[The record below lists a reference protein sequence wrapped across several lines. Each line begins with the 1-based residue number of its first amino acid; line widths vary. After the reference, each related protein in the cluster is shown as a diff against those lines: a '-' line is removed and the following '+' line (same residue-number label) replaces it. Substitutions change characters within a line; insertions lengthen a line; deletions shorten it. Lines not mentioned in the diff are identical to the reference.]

1 MGWPCGR
8 SPGLEPE
15 CHRRRESAPRR
26 RARGDRLRLRGR
38 CVYLGAPVRSAA
50 GVTRKGHRMIP
61 PSRDPED
68 AQTRAEQEQSLE
80 DSDQTSS
87 DRDQTGSDRD
97 QGAADLDQLAADKD
111 QAASDRDLSRGADRD
126 VYDNTREARLRTRQ
140 ARRETS
146 RRTADQTASGRDQTA
161 HERDL
166 SALARDRAAQ
176 ARDAEDDGHDAEIA
190 SLTSFFGGQP
200 AASGQETVLR
210 AARDRQR
217 AASDRARSA
226 THRADAGNDRERAA
240 RDRVL
245 AAEDRV
251 RSADDRAHATAER
264 QADEVDAATGARR
277 RGPGFADVQRE
288 IDRARRGDGRL
299 IAAYVD
305 VDGLKA
311 TNDSEGHDAGDLRL
325 RRIVGVL
332 QANLRPEEPIVR
344 VGGDEFVCTISGTT
358 IDHVRA
364 RFEEITAELGLRPED
379 GSITVGF
386 AELAPGDSPMDL
398 IDRADRGLLATRN
411 AARHD
416 RAV

>member
-1 MGWPCGR
+1 
-8 SPGLEPE
+8 
-15 CHRRRESAPRR
+15 
-26 RARGDRLRLRGR
+26 
-38 CVYLGAPVRSAA
+38 
-50 GVTRKGHRMIP
+50 MIP

-68 AQTRAEQEQSLE
+68 GQTRGEQEQSRA

-87 DRDQTGSDRD
+87 DSDQTGSDRD

-111 QAASDRDLSRGADRD
+111 QAASDRDLSRGADRE
-126 VYDNTREARLRTRQ
+126 VYDNTREARVRTTQ

-146 RRTADQTASGRDQTA
+146 GERHQTASARDETA

-166 SALARDRAAQ
+166 SALARDRAAE
-176 ARDAEDDGHDAEIA
+176 ARDVEDDGHDAEIA

-200 AASGQETVLR
+200 ATSDGEIVLR
-210 AARDRQR
+210 AARDRKR

-226 THRADAGNDRERAA
+226 TRRADSGQDRERAA
-240 RDRVL
+240 SDRVL

-251 RSADDRAHATAER
+251 RSADDRAHATAQRE
-264 QADEVDAATGARR
+264 ADEVDEATGARR

-311 TNDSEGHDAGDLRL
+311 TNDSEGHRAGDVRL
-325 RRIVGVL
+325 KRIVGVL
-332 QANLRPEEPIVR
+332 RANLRSYEPIVR
-344 VGGDEFVCTISGTT
+344 LGGDEFVCTISDTT
-358 IDHVRA
+358 IDEVHA
-364 RFEEITAELGLRPED
+364 RFEEINAELGLRAEN

-386 AELAPGDSPMDL
+386 AELAQGDSPMDL